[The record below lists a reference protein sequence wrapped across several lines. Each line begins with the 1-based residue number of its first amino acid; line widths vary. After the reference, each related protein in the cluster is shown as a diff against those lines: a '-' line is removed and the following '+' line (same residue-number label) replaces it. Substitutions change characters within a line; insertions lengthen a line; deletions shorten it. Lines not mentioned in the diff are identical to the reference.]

1 MQGVQ
6 LAGLPAEVPGVAEAL
21 DAVAGFDAALT
32 GGLARLGPQHAEAVG
47 ALAGAVGAS
56 PLGTAMADASGKLA
70 AGSIGATELAAPA
83 GARAAL
89 LGAVH
94 DALLG
99 GLDGA
104 LGRSRTA
111 WKEEADAPAGD
122 EPAPGNLLAGARSW
136 LQELAIAGWRG
147 VDDAL
152 VSAADQAL
160 EALWAEPRLRRLAV
174 LMDGL
179 AAELRASCPVATM
192 ERVPERRWADL
203 WTRAVL
209 LAHAGS
215 WTGGAATAVSGRLLP
230 LGVDV
235 QEHGTAVQAQL
246 HAVLEP
252 ADGGPV
258 RLVRTAVAAAKVD
271 TIVGPAV
278 WKLLEGYPTL
288 LAVLAGHRAADID
301 GMPLTAGGD
310 LLWDE
315 ERATAGEPAD
325 PFATARV
332 RLPAAEAPAVPPL
345 DRHPVRIAE
354 PVLVEGYQA
363 KRDGT
368 FDLDGETLAVDLDRL
383 PPSGPLT
390 EQLVKAS
397 TACVG
402 LLRWDAGRWT
412 LQPLAV
418 RSTVKKAPVEAHNGD
433 WALGPTDPK
442 VVKAQARA
450 GDAVAVL
457 TERAGRLL
465 RR

>member
-21 DAVAGFDAALT
+21 DAVAGFDAALA
-32 GGLARLGPQHAEAVG
+32 GGLARLGPQHTEAVN

-56 PLGTAMADASGKLA
+56 PLGTAMADAVGKLA
-70 AGSIGATELAAPA
+70 AGSIGVAELTVLA

-89 LGAVH
+89 LGSVH

-104 LGRSRTA
+104 LERPRTA
-111 WKEEADAPAGD
+111 WEEPPAGGDPAPA
-122 EPAPGNLLAGARSW
+122 NLLAGARSW
-136 LQELAIAGWRG
+136 LQELAITGWRG

-174 LMDGL
+174 LLDGL

-209 LAHAGS
+209 LAHTGG
-215 WTGGAATAVSGRLLP
+215 WTGGAATTVSGRLLP

-252 ADGGPV
+252 AGGGPA
-258 RLVRTAVAAAKVD
+258 RLVRAAVAAAKVD
-271 TIVGPAV
+271 SIVGPAI
-278 WKLLEGYPTL
+278 WRLLEGYPTL
-288 LAVLAGHRAADID
+288 LAVLAERRAADVD

-315 ERATAGEPAD
+315 ERATAGEAAD

-368 FDLDGETLAVDLDRL
+368 FDLNGETLAVDLDRL
-383 PPSGPLT
+383 PPSGPLI

-418 RSTVKKAPVEAHNGD
+418 QSTVKKAPVEAHNGD

-442 VVKAQARA
+442 IVKAQARA
-450 GDAVAVL
+450 GDAVFVL

-465 RR
+465 RK

>member
-6 LAGLPAEVPGVAEAL
+6 LAELLAQTPPGVAETL
-21 DAVAGFDAALT
+21 EVVTGFDAALAN
-32 GGLARLGPQHAEAVG
+32 GLARLGPRHTEALD
-47 ALAGAVGAS
+47 ALVGAVGAS
-56 PLGTAMADASGKLA
+56 PLGEALAEASGKLA
-70 AGSIGATELAAPA
+70 TGSIGVTELSALA

-94 DALLG
+94 DALVAR
-99 GLDGA
+99 LDGA
-104 LGRSRTA
+104 LGRSRSA
-111 WKEEADAPAGD
+111 WEESSADR
-122 EPAPGNLLAGARSW
+122 EPVPSNLLAGSRSW

-152 VSAADQAL
+152 VSAADQVL

-174 LMDGL
+174 LLDGL
-179 AAELRASCPVATM
+179 AAELRASSPVATM
-192 ERVPERRWADL
+192 EQVPERRWADL

-209 LAHAGS
+209 LAQSGS
-215 WTGGAATAVSGRLLP
+215 WTGGAATVSGRLLP

-252 ADGGPV
+252 KDGGPV
-258 RLVRTAVAAAKVD
+258 RLVRVSVAAAKVD
-271 TIVGPAV
+271 SILGPAV
-278 WKLLEGYPTL
+278 WKLLSEYPKL
-288 LAVLAGHRAADID
+288 LAVLAKRRAIEVTDMA
-301 GMPLTAGGD
+301 LTEAGD

-315 ERATAGEPAD
+315 ERAQPGEQTD

-332 RLPAAEAPAVPPL
+332 RLSDAAAPAVAPL

-354 PVLVEGYQA
+354 PVLVEGYRA

-368 FDLDGETLAVDLDRL
+368 FDLNGEAIAVDLDRL

-390 EQLVKAS
+390 PQLVNAS
-397 TACVG
+397 TACIG

-418 RSTVKKAPVEAHNGD
+418 QSTVKKEPVEAHNGD

-442 VVKAQARA
+442 VVKAQARS

-465 RR
+465 RK

>member
-6 LAGLPAEVPGVAEAL
+6 LAELLAETPPGVAEAL
-21 DAVAGFDAALT
+21 DAVAGFDAALAD
-32 GGLARLGPQHAEAVG
+32 GLARLGPRHTEALN

-56 PLGTAMADASGKLA
+56 PLGGAVAEASAKLA
-70 AGSIGATELAAPA
+70 AGSIGATELTALA

-94 DALLG
+94 DALLTR
-99 GLDGA
+99 LDGA
-104 LGRSRTA
+104 LGRVRPA
-111 WKEEADAPAGD
+111 WEEAAADGAPV
-122 EPAPGNLLAGARSW
+122 PANLLAGGRAW

-147 VDDAL
+147 VDDGL

-174 LMDGL
+174 LLDGL

-192 ERVPERRWADL
+192 ERLPERRWADL

-215 WTGGAATAVSGRLLP
+215 WTGGTATVSGRLLP

-235 QEHGTAVQAQL
+235 HEHGTAVQAQL

-252 ADGGPV
+252 AGEGPV
-258 RLVRTAVAAAKVD
+258 RLVRVAVAAAKVD
-271 TIVGPAV
+271 TILGPAV
-278 WKLLEGYPTL
+278 WKLLSAYPAL
-288 LAVLAGHRAADID
+288 LAALAERRAVDID
-301 GMPLTAGGD
+301 GMPLTSGGD

-332 RLPAAEAPAVPPL
+332 RLPGAEAPAVAPL
-345 DRHPVRIAE
+345 DRHPVRLAE
-354 PVLVEGYQA
+354 PVLVEGYKA
-363 KRDGT
+363 GRDGT
-368 FDLDGETLAVDLDRL
+368 FDLNGETLAVDLDRL
-383 PPSGPLT
+383 PTSGPLT
-390 EQLVKAS
+390 PQLVAAS
-397 TACVG
+397 TACIG

-418 RSTVKKAPVEAHNGD
+418 QSSVKKQPVEAHNGD
-433 WALGPTDPK
+433 WAQGPTDPK
-442 VVKAQARA
+442 VVKAQARS

-465 RR
+465 RK

>member
-6 LAGLPAEVPGVAEAL
+6 LAELLVQSPPGAGEAL
-21 DAVAGFDAALT
+21 DVVAGFDAALAN
-32 GGLARLGPQHAEAVG
+32 GLARLSPRHTEALD

-56 PLGTAMADASGKLA
+56 PLGTAVADASGKLA
-70 AGSIGATELAAPA
+70 AGSIGVTELSVLA

-94 DALLG
+94 DALLAQ
-99 GLDGA
+99 LDGA
-104 LGRSRTA
+104 LGRSRST
-111 WKEEADAPAGD
+111 WEEAPADG
-122 EPAPGNLLAGARSW
+122 EPVPANLLAGGRAW

-147 VDDAL
+147 VNDAL

-160 EALWAEPRLRRLAV
+160 EALWAEPRLRRVAV
-174 LMDGL
+174 LLDGL

-192 ERVPERRWADL
+192 EKVPERRWADL

-209 LAHAGS
+209 LSHSGS
-215 WTGGAATAVSGRLLP
+215 WTGGASVASGRLLP

-252 ADGGPV
+252 KGEGPV
-258 RLVRTAVAAAKVD
+258 RLVRVAVAAAKVD
-271 TIVGPAV
+271 TILGPSL
-278 WKLLEGYPTL
+278 WQLLSAYPTL
-288 LAVLAGHRAADID
+288 LAALAEHRAVDITD
-301 GMPLTAGGD
+301 MSLTAGGD

-315 ERATAGEPAD
+315 ERAEAGETAD

-332 RLPAAEAPAVPPL
+332 RLPGAEAPAVAPL
-345 DRHPVRIAE
+345 DRHPVRVAE
-354 PVLVEGYQA
+354 PVLVEGYTA

-368 FDLDGETLAVDLDRL
+368 FDLNGETLAVDLDRL
-383 PPSGPLT
+383 PLSGPLT
-390 EQLVKAS
+390 PQLVGAS
-397 TACVG
+397 TACIG
-402 LLRWDAGRWT
+402 LLRWDAGQWT
-412 LQPLAV
+412 LQPLALQ
-418 RSTVKKAPVEAHNGD
+418 SSVKKQPVEAHNGD

-442 VVKAQARA
+442 VVKAQARS

-465 RR
+465 RK